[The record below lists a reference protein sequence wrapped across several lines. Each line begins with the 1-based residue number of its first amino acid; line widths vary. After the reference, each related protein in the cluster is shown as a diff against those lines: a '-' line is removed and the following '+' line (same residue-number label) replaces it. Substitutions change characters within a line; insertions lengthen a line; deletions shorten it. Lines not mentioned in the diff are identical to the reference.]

1 MNKINQTN
9 QTMEDNMT
17 KIGAS
22 LAAVLVVVACTSW
35 AAAQGRTA
43 RGQVLYDEHCARCH
57 GLTGKGDGPDAA
69 GLTVPPANFLSAR
82 SRAKTDFELLT
93 SISYGIAFS
102 PMHAWRG
109 KVTDEELLE
118 LVRYLRDLAP
128 FTPSL

>member
-1 MNKINQTN
+1 
-9 QTMEDNMT
+9 MT
-17 KIGAS
+17 RNGICLLATLIIVMAS
-22 LAAVLVVVACTSW
+22 SW
-35 AAAQGRTA
+35 VTAQGRTA
-43 RGQVLYDEHCARCH
+43 RGQVLYDEHCAGCH
-57 GLTGKGDGPDAA
+57 GLTGKGDGPNAA
-69 GLTVPPANFLSAR
+69 RLTVPPANFHTAR

-118 LVRYLRDLAP
+118 LVRYIRELAP

>member
-1 MNKINQTN
+1 
-9 QTMEDNMT
+9 MT
-17 KIGAS
+17 KIGAT
-22 LAAVLVVVACTSW
+22 LIAVLIVIAASSW
-35 AAAQGRTA
+35 VAAQGRTA

-57 GLTGKGDGPDAA
+57 GLTGRGDGPDAA
-69 GLTVPPANFLSAR
+69 RLTVPPANFHTAR
-82 SRAKTDFELLT
+82 SKAKTDFELLT

-118 LVRYLRDLAP
+118 LVRYLRELAP

>member
-1 MNKINQTN
+1 
-9 QTMEDNMT
+9 MT
-17 KIGAS
+17 RNGICLLATLIIVMAS
-22 LAAVLVVVACTSW
+22 SW
-35 AAAQGRTA
+35 VAAQGRTA
-43 RGQVLYDEHCARCH
+43 RGQVLYDEHCAGCH
-57 GLTGKGDGPDAA
+57 GLTGKGDGPNAA
-69 GLTVPPANFLSAR
+69 RLTVPPANFHTAR

-118 LVRYLRDLAP
+118 LVRYIRELAP

>member
-1 MNKINQTN
+1 
-9 QTMEDNMT
+9 MT
-17 KIGAS
+17 KVAAS
-22 LAAVLVVVACTSW
+22 LIAVLIVALCSSW
-35 AAAQGRTA
+35 VAAQGRAA

-57 GLTGKGDGPDAA
+57 GLTGKGDGPEGAK
-69 GLTVPPANFLSAR
+69 LTVPPANFHTAR

-93 SISYGIAFS
+93 IISYGIAFS

-118 LVRYLRDLAP
+118 LARYIRELAP